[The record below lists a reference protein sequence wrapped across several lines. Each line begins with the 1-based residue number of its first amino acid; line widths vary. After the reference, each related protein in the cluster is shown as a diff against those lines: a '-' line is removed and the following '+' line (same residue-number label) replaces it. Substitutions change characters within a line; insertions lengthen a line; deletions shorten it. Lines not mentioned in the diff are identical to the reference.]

1 MTLVIENEMENPQDM
16 TKPFGVINMSIAF
29 VGALYILVG
38 VLGYAR
44 YGDEIQSSVTL
55 NLLPGTVSSISVQC
69 MMTICAYISFGL
81 NFYVATSSV
90 WLHIE
95 EPSPLLESIV
105 RFWLVIVCISLA
117 VLIPNIGSFMGLVG
131 ALFLSTLGFVVPGVL
146 NSVAL
151 WPNDLGKCKWVL
163 VKDIFI
169 ILFGIIALVSG
180 TVSSLKEII
189 AMYR

>member
-69 MMTICAYISFGL
+69 MMIICAYISFGL

-151 WPNDLGKCKWVL
+151 WPNDLGKYKWVL

-169 ILFGIIALVSG
+169 ILFGIIALISG

>member
-69 MMTICAYISFGL
+69 MMIICAYISFGL